1 MIRNCLLAL
10 ALLAAG
16 SSAQASSPCAGG
28 RCHLGQTVR
37 STAKATTNVVR
48 GTVRTT
54 TRIVTAPVR
63 RVFGR

>member
-1 MIRNCLLAL
+1 MIRPFLLAL

-16 SSAQASSPCAGG
+16 SSAQASGPCAGG
-28 RCHLGQTVR
+28 RCHLGQPIRT
-37 STAKATTNVVR
+37 TTNVVR

-54 TRIVTAPVR
+54 ARIVTAPVR